1 MKFDPTRFLN
11 RPRIERWWQKDL
23 PWYRWP
29 LWMALVPPSLLYS
42 AAMTGRSALGRLPG
56 VKRRVDNLKV
66 ISVGNLTVGG
76 HGKTPFTLYLARTL
90 TSRGLKVGIVSRG
103 YGGTKG
109 GGAAQMVSDMREPRL
124 GPDEAGDEAVMMA
137 KFFDGPIAI
146 AARRIDGI
154 RMLESRGH
162 LDAVVLDDAFQQL
175 RLAPDVNLVVVNLE
189 RGFGNGWVLP
199 AGPMRERL
207 GAVRRADAVVLLSTD
222 GNAPSAITPAQM
234 AEFRRCKILTGRIR
248 PRTLV
253 HHDQGAWRE
262 VPLDAL
268 TGRRVLAVSGI
279 ADARSFYEML
289 RQAEAELT
297 GVLEYPDHYSYTLA
311 DWQRIARSAQN
322 ADMVVTTEKDLVKLE
337 RFPFVRDFLYAL
349 RLEVR
354 MDEDQDRLLEMII
367 GGERSPL
374 AAHG

>member
-1 MKFDPTRFLN
+1 MSLDPTRLAN
-11 RPRIERWWQKDL
+11 RLRIERWWREDL
-23 PWYRWP
+23 AWYQWP
-29 LWMALVPPSLLYS
+29 LWMVLVPPSLLYS
-42 AAMTGRSALGRLPG
+42 AAMTVRSALRRLPG
-56 VKRRVDNLKV
+56 IARRAGNLKV

-76 HGKTPFTLYLARTL
+76 NGKTPFTLYLARAL
-90 TSRGLKVGIVSRG
+90 ASRGLRVGIVSRG
-103 YGGTKG
+103 YGGSKG
-109 GGAAQMVSDMREPRL
+109 GGEAQLVSDMREPRM
-124 GPDEAGDEAVMMA
+124 GPAEAGDEAVMMA

-146 AARRIDGI
+146 AAKRRDAI
-154 RMLESRGH
+154 RLLENHGS
-162 LDAVVLDDAFQQL
+162 LDAVVLDDGFQQL
-175 RLAPDVNLVVVNLE
+175 GLVPEVNLVVVNLE
-189 RGFGNGWVLP
+189 RGLGNGWVLP
-199 AGPMRERL
+199 AGPMREHLR
-207 GAVRRADAVVLLSTD
+207 AVGRADAIILLSAD
-222 GNAPSAITPAQM
+222 ANAHSAITPAQM
-234 AEFRRCKILTGRIR
+234 EVFRRRMIFNGRIR

-253 HHDQGAWRE
+253 HHDQGTWRE
-262 VPLDAL
+262 VPLDTLAA
-268 TGRRVLAVSGI
+268 RRVLAVSGI

-311 DWQRIARSAQN
+311 DWQRIARSAEN

-367 GGERSPL
+367 EGEQSPL